1 MKRLHF
7 DSCTSTNDMLK
18 KEHGD
23 LLVAVA
29 EEQTAGRGQR
39 GNSWYSE
46 AGCNL
51 LFSVLTEPQG
61 VQASEAFILSQ
72 AMALAIART
81 LQERLPQ
88 KQVRI
93 KWPNDLVCG
102 NRKICGILLEMS
114 ADPDAIEYVVVGIG
128 LNVKRGAIPPGL
140 EAQAACLEDLCE
152 ALPPRRDILRAY
164 LEAMEAWMGRL
175 EAGGWQ
181 AVAADYRAMSRT
193 LGQVVRVIGA
203 QNFTGTAVDIDSHGA
218 LIVTDAESGENRTV
232 YSGDV
237 SVRGLMGYA

>member
-1 MKRLHF
+1 MKRLHY

-23 LLVAVA
+23 LLAAVA

-46 AGCNL
+46 AGRNL
-51 LFSVLTEPQG
+51 LFSVLTEPRG

-93 KWPNDLVCG
+93 KWPNDIYVAG
-102 NRKICGILLEMS
+102 SKVCGILIENDLQGKRLVRSIIGCGINVNQTLFPDGLAAPATSLALETGREEDRERLLDEVLS
-114 ADPDAIEYVVVGIG
+114 AF
-128 LNVKRGAIPPGL
+128 
-140 EAQAACLEDLCE
+140 E
-152 ALPPRRDILRAY
+152 ALYRRLCDGQYEGIRRDYHERLYLR
-164 LEAMEAWMGRL
+164 GRRCRFEDAAGVFEGSISHVEHDGHL
-175 EAGGWQ
+175 IIEDAGGE
-181 AVAADYRAMSRT
+181 ARR
-193 LGQVVRVIGA
+193 
-203 QNFTGTAVDIDSHGA
+203 
-218 LIVTDAESGENRTV
+218 
-232 YSGDV
+232 
-237 SVRGLMGYA
+237 YAFKEVKIKL